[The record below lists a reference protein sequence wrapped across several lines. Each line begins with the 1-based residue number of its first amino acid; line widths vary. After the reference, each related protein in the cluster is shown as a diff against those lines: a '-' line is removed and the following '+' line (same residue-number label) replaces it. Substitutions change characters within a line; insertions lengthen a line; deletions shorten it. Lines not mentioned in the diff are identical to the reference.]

1 MRIKTACFICILLL
15 FSGCKDD
22 EVPLSGT
29 VTIDNE
35 IFGTTVYYAY
45 GFTFSKA
52 EKVSSLDTPGPDITV
67 QAGVVTG
74 GVVIEPFLS
83 ANTFKPSFGLVGE
96 YASANEAQAAFNAL
110 TDAGNPVWIDL
121 AAPLKNNQV
130 WVVRTGEDKY
140 AKIRTI
146 EVVLD
151 DVELPPFASCKF
163 QWVFQPDGSKTFPQ

>member
-1 MRIKTACFICILLL
+1 MKKKTAYFVCVLLL

-29 VTIDNE
+29 VTIDND
-35 IFGTTVYYAY
+35 IYGTTVYYAY

-52 EKVSSLDTPGPDITV
+52 AKVSSLDTPGPDITV

-83 ANTFKPSFGLVGE
+83 ANTLKPSFGLVGE
-96 YASANEAQAAFNAL
+96 YPSANEAQAAFDAL

-130 WVVRTGEDKY
+130 WVVRTGEEKY

-146 EVVLD
+146 EVMLD

>member
-1 MRIKTACFICILLL
+1 MRIKTVYFFCILLL
-15 FSGCKDD
+15 LSGCKDD

-35 IFGTTVYYAY
+35 IYGTTVYYAY

-52 EKVSSLDTPGPDITV
+52 AKVSSLDTPGPDITV

-83 ANTFKPSFGLVGE
+83 ANTFKPSFGLIGE
-96 YASANEAQAAFNAL
+96 YPSANEAQAAFNAL

-130 WVVRTGEDKY
+130 WVVRTGEEKY